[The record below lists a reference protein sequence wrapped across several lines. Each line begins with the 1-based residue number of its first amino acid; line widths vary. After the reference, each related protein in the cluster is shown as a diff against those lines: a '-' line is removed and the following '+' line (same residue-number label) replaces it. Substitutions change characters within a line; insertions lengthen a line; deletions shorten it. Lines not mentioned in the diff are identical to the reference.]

1 MSRRRATEP
10 TTTPAA
16 VVERFDAERVRA
28 TRTSVRIA
36 QAMTEAIKDCGKSRD
51 EIAEAMSQVLGER
64 VTVEVLYQYSSP
76 ANERNNIPAHRLM
89 ALVAVTG
96 DVRILNAALQD
107 TGFIALDRRFEPLI
121 RREVAK
127 ERMEQLRQEVENAD
141 AEWKAANS

>member
-107 TGFIALDRRFEPLI
+107 TGFIALDQRFEPLI
-121 RREVAK
+121 RREIAK
-127 ERMEQLRQEVENAD
+127 ERMEQLRQEMETAD
-141 AEWKAANS
+141 AEWRATK

>member
-1 MSRRRATEP
+1 MTRRRDTEP
-10 TTTPAA
+10 SSQPDAI
-16 VVERFDAERVRA
+16 VERFAAERVRA
-28 TRTSVRIA
+28 TRTSIRIA
-36 QAMTEAIKDCGKSRD
+36 QAMTEAIKDDGRSRE
-51 EIAEAMSQVLGER
+51 EIADAMSQVLGER

-107 TGFIALDRRFEPLI
+107 TSFIAIEQRFEPLI

-127 ERMEQLRQEVENAD
+127 ERLEQIRQEIESAD
-141 AEWKAANS
+141 AEWRAAK